1 MAVNCYFTFPT
12 VYFALRAEA
21 VLKDSGCSF
30 KMVPVPRAISS
41 SCGTA
46 LRCPCEEID
55 AIKEVLENNKVQWD
69 NVHLLQ
75 EEEPRPRSRGLLAR
89 KEARA

>member
-69 NVHLLQ
+69 NDTSC
-75 EEEPRPRSRGLLAR
+75 RKRSRARRSRGLLAR

>member
-1 MAVNCYFTFPT
+1 MDFCYYITFPT

-21 VLKDSGCSF
+21 LLTGRPFTF

-46 LRCPCEEID
+46 LRCSCQD
-55 AIKEVLENNKVQWD
+55 AKMITDFLKQKHVEFES
-69 NVHLLQ
+69 VH
-75 EEEPRPRSRGLLAR
+75 RLAEQALKNR
-89 KEARA
+89 F